1 MKQLLIKNVVAKII
15 YIQIWIFSYKQ
26 ESNLCMYWATDM
38 ILVKWANIERM
49 LYIYIKFMSFI
60 ELFMLN
66 VLLIT
71 CIRLIQ
77 EIFWNIYKYKIYK

>member
-1 MKQLLIKNVVAKII
+1 
-15 YIQIWIFSYKQ
+15 
-26 ESNLCMYWATDM
+26 M

-66 VLLIT
+66 VLLVT
-71 CIRLIQ
+71 CIILIQ
-77 EIFWNIYKYKIYK
+77 EIF